1 MDGMKL
7 ARFVSGRWPPI
18 QIVATSGFVN
28 VGKGDLPGRQSLSA
42 KALPPGANEK
52 TRLTAAE
59 AAKRKAAQPVA
70 IGGSATAMC
79 RTIIQDYPASDE
91 IRQGCVNT
99 SNPSA
104 RAMAARVIPAASAI
118 RTASAVGAETDTIT
132 GAPITA
138 LFCTISTETRLVRSM
153 IPSFAT
159 TDARA
164 SAPESLSSAL

>member
-1 MDGMKL
+1 MQELKNDQATRANIIASFHDHL
-7 ARFVSGRWPPI
+7 SG
-18 QIVATSGFVN
+18 A
-28 VGKGDLPGRQSLSA
+28 
-42 KALPPGANEK
+42 GADD
-52 TRLTAAE
+52 
-59 AAKRKAAQPVA
+59 VVH
-70 IGGSATAMC
+70 TAMC

-104 RAMAARVIPAASAI
+104 RAMAARVIPAASAM
-118 RTASAVGAETDTIT
+118 RTASAVGADTDTIT
-132 GAPITA
+132 GAPIAA

-159 TDARA
+159 TDASA